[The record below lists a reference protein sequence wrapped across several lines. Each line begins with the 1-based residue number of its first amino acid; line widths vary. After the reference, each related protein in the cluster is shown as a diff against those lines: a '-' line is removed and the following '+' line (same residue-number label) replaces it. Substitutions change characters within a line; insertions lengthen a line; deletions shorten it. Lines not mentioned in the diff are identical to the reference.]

1 VRDAEEMMTEWE
13 TLAETSRTAKLEAEL
28 AMETK
33 IRLAEENAQREID
46 AARAAA
52 AAKTA
57 EAEQEIVNAKRDT
70 QSSKIVQEEIT
81 RQEREKYEKLSNEVK
96 ATS

>member
-1 VRDAEEMMTEWE
+1 MMTEWE

-96 ATS
+96 GHE